1 MKRLL
6 VTVSLSVLPLA
17 ACAGVPGP
25 ASARGTVTGTLML
38 EGGPISPGG
47 RLPGKRPIPGT
58 VQFTDGRHQPVLAH
72 VDSSGDFSIS
82 LPAGSYV
89 VSGRSPQ
96 VIQVS
101 NGASHEAPCS
111 QPVSVTVTPRHT
123 TRVALTCIVP

>member
-6 VTVSLSVLPLA
+6 VTVSLAALPLA

-25 ASARGTVTGTLML
+25 ASARGTVTGRLML
-38 EGGPISPGG
+38 EGGPVSPGG
-47 RLPGKRPIPGT
+47 RLPGQRPIPGT
-58 VQFTDGRHQPVLAH
+58 VQFTDGHHPPAVAH
-72 VDSSGDFSIS
+72 VDSSGDFSVS
-82 LPAGSYV
+82 LPAGRYA
-89 VSGRSPQ
+89 VSGRSPR

-101 NGASHEAPCS
+101 DGANHEAPCS